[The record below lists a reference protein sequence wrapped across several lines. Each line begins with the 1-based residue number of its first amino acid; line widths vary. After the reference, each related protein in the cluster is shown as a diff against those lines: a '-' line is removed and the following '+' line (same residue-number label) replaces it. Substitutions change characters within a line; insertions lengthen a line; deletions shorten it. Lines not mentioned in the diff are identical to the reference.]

1 MPLLI
6 LITAALAQ
14 APGATL
20 LDAGKALPKA
30 RPALLLVT
38 PGVPVQAYDVWVS
51 AVERDGLDAWT
62 LSFEPGEQSVDEVV
76 AGVSESFAAL
86 AQDRQTPVVL
96 AHGYGGVF
104 ALLAEIEPSRLIL
117 VGTPLAA
124 QPVAVDV
131 RAEPSAQAQA
141 LPWDPALLGELP
153 TAPFSGALSRAYAG
167 WASEFPTY
175 KAPVCP
181 TLLVASTRDPVAP
194 PEVVR
199 LPSQSWPARTWLRP
213 GPLNYDTHDP
223 SHAEL
228 LSDPDLSRQLAKF
241 AAEESP

>member
-14 APGATL
+14 SPGVTL
-20 LDAGKALPKA
+20 LDAGKAMPEA
-30 RPALLLVT
+30 RPALVLVT
-38 PGVPVQAYDVWVS
+38 PGVPVSAYEVWVN
-51 AVERDGLDAWT
+51 AVEREGLDAWT
-62 LSFEPGEQSVDEVV
+62 LSFEPGEQGPDEVV
-76 AGVSESFAAL
+76 AEVSGAFATL
-86 AQDRQTPVVL
+86 AQGRPTPVVL

-124 QPVAVDV
+124 QPVAVQV
-131 RAEPSAQAQA
+131 RPEPGARASA
-141 LPWDPALLGELP
+141 LPWDPELLGELP
-153 TAPFSGALSRAYAG
+153 AAPYSGALSRAYAG
-167 WASEFPTY
+167 WATEFPAY
-175 KAPVCP
+175 KAPSCP

-199 LPSQSWPARTWLRP
+199 LPSQGWPARTWVRP
-213 GPLNYDTHDP
+213 GPLRYDTHDL

-228 LSDPDLSRQLAKF
+228 LSDPDLARQVARF